1 MDCSSRLHLISR
13 YLHSLNESIV
23 IFLAG
28 SGHISQEE
36 ADRLMA
42 PQMPFRVEQVS
53 PPPARSLAF
62 LDRVGYGA
70 KGRN

>member
-1 MDCSSRLHLISR
+1 MLSCKISHR
-13 YLHSLNESIV
+13 
-23 IFLAG
+23 FRGG
-28 SGHISQEE
+28 SWAQEE

-62 LDRVGYGA
+62 LDRVGCGA
-70 KGRN
+70 QGRN